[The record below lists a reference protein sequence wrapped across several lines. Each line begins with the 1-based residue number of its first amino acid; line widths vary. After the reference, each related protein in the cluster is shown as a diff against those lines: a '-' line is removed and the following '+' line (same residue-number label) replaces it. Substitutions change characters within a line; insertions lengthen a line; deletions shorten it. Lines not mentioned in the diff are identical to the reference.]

1 MTPLALVLV
10 FSAAVF
16 HVAWNYLTKSSPHKK
31 AFLWLINIVFSV
43 VFLPV
48 FFLMGFSL
56 SLPWW
61 GWGFVVF
68 SGLGHALYYWALSRA
83 YDAGDL
89 SLVYPLSRG
98 SSVFFVAVLSV
109 PVLGE
114 HLSPLGGAGIGA
126 VLLGILTL
134 HIQSGSWR
142 QSLLPSRTPG
152 SMWALLTGLIITGFS
167 LIDKAGV
174 GMVDPVPYVYLI
186 FLIAGIFFTP
196 FALRDGWGPVKAT
209 WRTETGGVIACAL
222 LVLPSY
228 LFILFAFTLSPAA
241 YVVASREVRLVLGTL
256 VGAFFLREGHKG
268 YRLAGAALIVLGVA
282 LLAFAK

>member
-1 MTPLALVLV
+1 MTSLALVLV
-10 FSAAVF
+10 FSAAIF
-16 HVAWNYLTKSSPHKK
+16 HVGWNYLTKSSPHKM

-48 FFLMGFSL
+48 IFLMGFSL

-61 GWGFVVF
+61 GWAFVVF

-98 SSVFFVAVLSV
+98 SSVFLVAVLSV

-114 HLSPLGGAGIGA
+114 HLSGLGGAGIGA
-126 VLLGILTL
+126 ILLGILTL
-134 HIQSGSWR
+134 HIRSGSWR
-142 QSLLPSRTPG
+142 QSLLPSKTPG

-174 GMVDPVPYVYLI
+174 GMVDPVSYVYLI

-209 WRTETGGVIACAL
+209 WRTETGAVIACGL
-222 LVLPSY
+222 LVLPAY
-228 LFILFAFTLSPAA
+228 LLILFAFTLAPAA

-256 VGAFFLREGHKG
+256 IGAFFLREGHAG
-268 YRLAGAALIVLGVA
+268 YRSAGAALIVLGVGF
-282 LLAFAK
+282 LAFAK